1 LHLLAKDSNPA
12 DNDCEIP
19 AQADSMTVTI
29 LHDRQRQED
38 ARYVQTALEAIAEFG
53 RIPMVIKSEPLD
65 DENAAKKYN
74 DWLFWLSARQIHQ
87 TLFQQIELG
96 LRLLS
101 DAASPE
107 YERAESVIVMGDQP
121 VQILPRLARRLTAN
135 ESGITLWT
143 DGFGAPLLE
152 CASSG
157 KGRHYRVHSRFNPA
171 WNGLVLSAAFPEWL
185 LSLLTR
191 RDGVFANKSS
201 INRFSDMRRI
211 SASQAQPQ
219 SQAVEMTPAA
229 SPISTSLHFPMWIIA
244 IILFACERWLAERK
258 TT

>member
-1 LHLLAKDSNPA
+1 
-12 DNDCEIP
+12 
-19 AQADSMTVTI
+19 
-29 LHDRQRQED
+29 
-38 ARYVQTALEAIAEFG
+38 VQTALEAIAEFG

-74 DWLFWLSARQIHQ
+74 DWVFWLSARQIHQ

-121 VQILPRLARRLTAN
+121 VQILPQLARRLTAN
-135 ESGITLWT
+135 ESGSTLWT
-143 DGFGAPLLE
+143 DGFGAPLLQS
-152 CASSG
+152 ASSG
-157 KGRHYRVHSRFNPA
+157 KGRHYRFHSRFNPA

-201 INRFSDMRRI
+201 INRFSDVRRI

-244 IILFACERWLAERK
+244 MILFACERWLAERK